1 MSTRVNSWIKW
12 LWVLVIVGILFAMA
26 LVVLVSYTKMPDTQE
41 LENPKYE
48 QASIIYSR
56 EAEREEIGRWFS
68 YNRQWVDE
76 TEINDHIVNALVATE
91 DERFFGHAG
100 IDLKSTLRAVIFMG
114 KKGGASTITQ
124 QLAKLFFTPQP
135 GNSLKRIWQKLK
147 EWVIATEFEKRYTK
161 QEIIAMYLNKFDF
174 LYDSHG
180 VAAASNTYF
189 GKDQKDLNIVES
201 ATLVG
206 MLKNPDLYNPKKY
219 PDNSLRRRNVVLNQ
233 MRKNNFLSEDEYKKL
248 NAEVLDNTNFKRSV
262 HYDGSAPYF
271 RASLSKYVNQIL
283 SENNIT
289 KADGTRYNIYRDGL
303 KVYTTIDMKMQ
314 RHAEKAMRN
323 HMSNLQKRYFTVWKG
338 LDPWTYDADKNQR
351 DIRKNNLNRLI
362 RESERYKQL
371 KQVYMSEIFSKISD
385 AFPDAR
391 HRDADVNRMM
401 QEAQKEG
408 HLKKL
413 VSRKVITKKQSR
425 TYKQI
430 MESSQWSELE
440 SQWIKLNKATR
451 NAFNKRQ
458 QMQVFSY
465 EGNGEETKE
474 MTPLD
479 SIKYHRMHMQLGSV
493 SIEPSTG
500 FVRTWVGGI
509 GNKYFKYD
517 HIRSNRQVGST
528 FKPFIYGTAISQ
540 QAKSPCERIRDIQ
553 YSIPANDANF
563 GLIKSWSPSNS
574 SGKFSGESVTMLEAL
589 KRSLNSVSV
598 KLMIEL
604 GNTSQVVDLAA
615 SMGIERKKIPNY
627 PSICLGTPEV
637 SVLEMTGAYATF
649 ANDGVYTK
657 PEFVERI
664 EDKNGKVIYNA
675 VPEKSRALNSK
686 YNYAMVEMLKYAAS
700 FVKDKLEIEFGGKTG
715 TTNDYVDGWFMG
727 ITPELVVGTWVGGED
742 PWIRFLSLADGQGG
756 VMARP
761 FFIDFMQR
769 VEGDK
774 SIPFNSQAQFL
785 IPQEDLLVTDC
796 SQYDQIIRTST
807 PQKKVIS
814 KPNDEEF
821 EEEEFEEEEGDDF
834 EEEELGEEG

>member
-1 MSTRVNSWIKW
+1 MSTGVNSWIKW
-12 LWVLVIVGILFAMA
+12 LWVLVIVGVLFAMA
-26 LVVLVSYTKMPDTQE
+26 VVVLVSYTKMPDTEE
-41 LENPKYE
+41 LENPQYE

-56 EAEREEIGRWFS
+56 DGEREEIGRWFS
-68 YNRQWVDE
+68 YNRKWVDN
-76 TEINDHIVNALVATE
+76 TEINSNIINALVSTE
-91 DERFFGHAG
+91 DERFYGHAG
-100 IDLKSTLRAVIFMG
+100 IDVKSTIRAFIFMG

-147 EWVIATEFEKRYTK
+147 EWVIAVQFEKRYTK

-174 LYDSHG
+174 LYDSSG
-180 VAAASNTYF
+180 IAAAANTYY
-189 GKDQKDLNIVES
+189 GKDQKDLNIIEA

-219 PDNSLRRRNVVLNQ
+219 PENSLRRRNVVLNQ
-233 MRKNNFLSEDEYKKL
+233 MRKNKFLTEEEYKEL
-248 NAEVLDNTNFKRSV
+248 SNEVLDNSSFKRSV
-262 HYDGSAPYF
+262 HYDGAAPYF
-271 RASLSKYVNQIL
+271 RASLSKYVNKIL
-283 SENNIT
+283 KDKKIA
-289 KADGTRYNIYRDGL
+289 KADGTSYNIYRDGL

-338 LDPWTYDADKNQR
+338 LDPWTYDADENQSN
-351 DIRKNNLNRLI
+351 IRKSSLNRLI

-371 KQVYMSEIFSKISD
+371 KQVYMAEIFSKITD
-385 AFPDAR
+385 AFPDSR
-391 HRDADVNRMM
+391 HRDADINRMM
-401 QEAQKEG
+401 SEAQKEG
-408 HLKKL
+408 HLRGL
-413 VSRKVITKKQSR
+413 VNRKVITKKQSR
-425 TYKQI
+425 TYKDI
-430 MESSQWSELE
+430 MDSNLWPELE
-440 SQWIKLNKATR
+440 SQWVKLNKATR
-451 NAFNKRQ
+451 NAFNKKQ
-458 QMQVFSY
+458 TMKVFTY
-465 EGNGEETKE
+465 EGNGEKTME

-509 GNKYFKYD
+509 GNKYYKYD
-517 HIRSNRQVGST
+517 HISSNRQVGST

-540 QAKSPCERIRDIQ
+540 QALSPCQRIKDMQ
-553 YSIPANDANF
+553 YSIPANDPNF
-563 GLIKSWSPSNS
+563 GLMKSWSPSNS

-604 GNTSQVVDLAA
+604 GNTSQVVDLAS
-615 SMGIERKKIPNY
+615 SMGIDRKKIPNY

-657 PEFVERI
+657 PVFVERI
-664 EDKNGKVIYNA
+664 EDKNGKQIYNA
-675 VPEKSRALNSK
+675 VPEKRRALNPK
-686 YNYAMVEMLKYAAS
+686 YNFAMVEMLQYAAS
-700 FVKDKLEIEFGGKTG
+700 FVKDKLEIDFGGKTG

-761 FFIDFMQR
+761 FFLDFMQR
-769 VEGDK
+769 VEGDN
-774 SIPFNSQAQFL
+774 SINFNSEAKFL
-785 IPQEDLLVTDC
+785 IPQEELIVTDC
-796 SQYDQIIRTST
+796 SQYDQIKST
-807 PQKKVIS
+807 PTPDRKVIS

-821 EEEEFEEEEGDDF
+821 EEEEEEFEEESDEF
-834 EEEELGEEG
+834 GEEG